1 VKLLLIVLGCMIVGA
16 SLGLLLGW
24 LYDKRRP
31 STPWH
36 VDSRPPPQVDV
47 LHDRVEP
54 DALYEPTQWVDYEPP
69 KDPK

>member
-1 VKLLLIVLGCMIVGA
+1 MKLLLIVLGCMIVGA
-16 SLGLLLGW
+16 SLGWLLGW
-24 LYDKRRP
+24 LYDKRRR

-36 VDSRPPPQVDV
+36 VDSRPPPQVN
-47 LHDRVEP
+47 DRVEV